1 MKRLSYTLLSAL
13 LIFATIGCAD
23 TEDTTP
29 TEIEGL
35 WESVEVIGNSQFF
48 QSLVYSFGAD
58 NSYEAV
64 RVVGQQD
71 TREITGFLYR
81 ESGTYVL
88 EESTLRLT
96 TSEIFVHTGS
106 ADSAERLEDL
116 TTTSDTRDDLVS
128 ISFEDNSS
136 VLVIDYPACGPNDN
150 CIDKQSFVKKTDYGW

>member
-1 MKRLSYTLLSAL
+1 MKRLSYTFLSAL
-13 LIFATIGCAD
+13 LILATMGCAD
-23 TEDTTP
+23 TDDTTP

-64 RVVGQQD
+64 RLVGQQD

-81 ESGTYVL
+81 ETGTYVL

-96 TSEIFVHTGS
+96 ASEIFIHSGS
-106 ADSAERLEDL
+106 ADSADRLEDL
-116 TTTSDTRDDLVS
+116 TTTGDSRDELVS

-136 VLVIDYPACGPNDN
+136 VLVIDYPACGPNEN
-150 CIDKQSFVKKTDYGW
+150 CIDKQAFAKKTSYSW